1 MNKVDAASEGFG
13 WTFII
18 DFQGA
23 NITNCD
29 LELINFLIK
38 TLCEYFP
45 CGVDYILTYEI
56 PWILSTVWKVIRNCI
71 PDHSRDLVHCVYK
84 ENIHEYVDVD
94 NLPDFMNG
102 RCEVNFRSV
111 PKGCLSTEIFG
122 QQILGLSCK
131 QMSNLLNKFKPLL
144 REVNING

>member
-1 MNKVDAASEGFG
+1 MNKVDSVSEGYG

-29 LELINFLIK
+29 LELVNFLIK

-56 PWILSTVWKVIRNCI
+56 PWILSAVWKVIRSII
-71 PDHSRDLVHCVYK
+71 PDHSKDLVHCAHK
-84 ENIHEYVDVD
+84 DNITGFIDLE
-94 NLPDFMNG
+94 NLPDFMG
-102 RCEVNFRSV
+102 GTCDRSFRDI
-111 PKGCLSTEIFG
+111 PKGCIPTEQFG
-122 QQILGLSCK
+122 QQVLGLSCK
-131 QMSNLLNKFKPLL
+131 QMTNLLNKFKPLL
-144 REVNING
+144 RECNC